1 MNRNVPIQPTRTAV
15 ASVTGQ
21 LPLIANVDAAAGKQ
35 TFIHG
40 VDVSYSSPNS
50 YQAIITDST
59 AAIWSAR
66 FNQVLNVDFGSA
78 PLQTTEASSIQ
89 VVCASGPSG
98 VEARATLRFTQ

>member
-1 MNRNVPIQPTRTAV
+1 MNRNLPIQPTRTAV

-21 LPLIANVDAAAGKQ
+21 LPLVANVDAVVGRE
-35 TFIHG
+35 TLVHG
-40 VDVSYSSPNS
+40 IDISYSTASS

-66 FNQVLNVDFGSA
+66 FNQVLNIDFGSA

-98 VEARATLRFTQ
+98 VEGRATLRFTQ